1 MNKTKVLVVDDDRNI
16 LFAFREVLKKEGL
29 ALTEAIDGKEAISKF
44 SSEKPDIIF
53 MDITMPKCDGLEALK
68 KIKEKNGSTPVIMIT
83 GQGTMQTAVQ
93 AMKLGAFEYLT
104 KPLSV
109 AKIRSVLQ
117 KALLS
122 VDKKV
127 KIEKPALEANITDQ
141 HDLIGQSSQMQDIY
155 KLIGSISLTPNST
168 SVLITGE
175 TGTGKELVARAIHSN
190 SAFSN
195 EPFVAI
201 NCTALPAT
209 LLESELFGHEKGT
222 FTGAEDKKL
231 GKFEIAKNGSI
242 FLDEI
247 GDLSSNLQIKLLRV
261 LQERE
266 FERLGG
272 NEKINV
278 QARFIAATHQ
288 NLAKK
293 VKEGTFRED
302 LYYRLNGVVIQ
313 IPPLRDHLE
322 DVKLLCEYFLQRYSE
337 KLKKNIKGFSQKA
350 LDYLSSYSYP
360 GNIRELENMIERA
373 IMLTHGDIIFIEIF
387 SELAE
392 PTDSLPNSIPILNE
406 DFTESRNHVL
416 TLFEIQFLE
425 KQLKKY
431 NGNISAAAKAS
442 KMSRQNFHRLVIK
455 HKLETNGNANK

>member
-1 MNKTKVLVVDDDRNI
+1 MNRTKVLIVDDDRNI

-29 ALTEAIDGKEAISKF
+29 ALTEAVDGEEAISKF
-44 SSEKPDIIF
+44 LSEKPDIVF
-53 MDITMPKCDGLEALK
+53 MDITMPKSDGLEALK
-68 KIKEKNGSTPVIMIT
+68 KIKAMNDSTPVIMIT

-109 AKIRSVLQ
+109 SKIRDILQ

-122 VDKKV
+122 VDKKIE
-127 KIEKPALEANITDQ
+127 IEKPALEANITDQ
-141 HDLIGQSSQMQDIY
+141 HELIGQSVQMHEIY

-190 SAFSN
+190 SAFSS

-222 FTGAEDKKL
+222 FTGAENKKL
-231 GKFEIAKNGSI
+231 GKFEIAKNGTI

-247 GDLSSNLQIKLLRV
+247 GDLSSDLQIKLLRV

-272 NEKINV
+272 NDNIKVE
-278 QARFIAATHQ
+278 ARFIAATHQ
-288 NLAKK
+288 NMANK
-293 VKEGTFRED
+293 VKDGTFRED
-302 LYYRLNGVVIQ
+302 LYYRLNGVVTQ
-313 IPPLRDHLE
+313 IPPLREHLE
-322 DVKLLCEYFLQRYSE
+322 DVPLLCEYFLQRYSI
-337 KLKKNIKGFSQKA
+337 KLKKNIKGFSKKA
-350 LDYLSSYSYP
+350 LDYLSSYLFP
-360 GNIRELENMIERA
+360 GNIRELENMVERA
-373 IMLTHGDIIFIEIF
+373 IMLTQGDILFIEIF
-387 SELAE
+387 NEMKEVNTSFQEG
-392 PTDSLPNSIPILNE
+392 IPILNE
-406 DFTESRNHVL
+406 DFTESRNHIL
-416 TLFEIQFLE
+416 TLFEKQFL
-425 KQLKKY
+425 KTQLNKNK
-431 NGNISAAAKAS
+431 NNISAAAKAS
-442 KMSRQNFHRLVIK
+442 NMSRQNFHRLVIK
-455 HKLETNGNANK
+455 HNLQTNGEKD